1 MTEGTVADGGRAQ
14 SGAKHPYSTPRN
26 DDPMTDRTYDLLTAD
41 EIDEGRA
48 TAAYF
53 LRTEEVLEDVGTDP
67 DVVAELSAPDGWN
80 VLAGLGDLARLLE
93 GIPIDV
99 YAPREGEAISGGPV
113 LRIEG
118 PYRAFGRY
126 ESSILGFLA
135 HASGIA
141 SAAWRVRAA
150 ARDRTVLS
158 FGTRRQH
165 PALGAMIE
173 QSALVG
179 GVDGIGNVAGGEVIG
194 VEAGGTMPHALAI
207 ALGSSEAAW
216 SAFDDALDPDVP
228 RVMLCDTF
236 GDEAD
241 EAGRAADCLGEALE
255 GVRLDTTSSRR
266 GDMRAIV
273 EDVRWALRQRG
284 RGDVDVLVSGGIG
297 VPEIERL
304 RDVADGFGVGGAIA
318 NADPVDFSLN
328 IVEVDG
334 EPRTKRGVKPGA
346 KTVYRDGYEDTVVA
360 REETAAGSDLLEPL
374 VENGRVVRTFDLDSA
389 RERARTAIDPL
400 AGRGVF
406 ER

>member
-1 MTEGTVADGGRAQ
+1 
-14 SGAKHPYSTPRN
+14 
-26 DDPMTDRTYDLLTAD
+26 MTDRKYDLLTAED
-41 EIDEGRA
+41 IDEGRA

-53 LRTEEVLEDVGTDP
+53 LRTEEVLEDVGADP

-80 VLAGLGDLARLLE
+80 LLAGLKDLARLLE
-93 GIPIDV
+93 GLPIDV
-99 YAPREGEAISGGPV
+99 YAPPEGAPISGGPI

-126 ESSILGFLA
+126 ESSLLGFLA

-150 ARDRTVLS
+150 AGDRTVLS

-173 QSALVG
+173 RSALVG
-179 GVDGIGNVAGGEVIG
+179 GVDGIGNVAGGELVG

-236 GDEAD
+236 DDEA
-241 EAGRAADCLGEALE
+241 EETRRALETLGESLE
-255 GVRLDTTSSRR
+255 GVRLDTTGSRR
-266 GDMRAIV
+266 GDMRKIV
-273 EDVRWALRQRG
+273 GDVRWELRRHD
-284 RGDVDVLVSGGIG
+284 REDVDVLVSGGID

-328 IVEVDG
+328 LVEVDG
-334 EPRTKRGVKPGA
+334 DPRTKRGVRPGA
-346 KTVYRDGYEDTVVA
+346 KTIYRDGYEDAVVE
-360 REETAAGSDLLEPL
+360 RDETAPGTELLEPL
-374 VENGRVVRTFDLDSA
+374 IEDGEVVRSFDLEDA
-389 RERARTAIDPL
+389 RERARAAIEPL
-400 AGRGVF
+400 ADRGVF

>member
-1 MTEGTVADGGRAQ
+1 
-14 SGAKHPYSTPRN
+14 
-26 DDPMTDRTYDLLTAD
+26 MTDRKYDLLTTD
-41 EIDEGRA
+41 DIDGGRA

-53 LRTEEVLEDVGTDP
+53 LRTEDVLEDVGADP
-67 DVVAELSAPDGWN
+67 HVVAELSAPDGWN
-80 VLAGLGDLARLLE
+80 LIAGLKDTARLLE
-93 GIPIDV
+93 GLPVDV
-99 YAPREGEAISGGPV
+99 YAPREGEPISGGPV

-118 PYRAFGRY
+118 PYRAFGEY

-150 ARDRTVLS
+150 ALDRTVLS

-173 QSALVG
+173 RSALIG
-179 GVDGIGNVAGGEVIG
+179 GADGIGNVAGGEVIG

-207 ALGSSEAAW
+207 VLGSSAA
-216 SAFDDALDPDVP
+216 AFRGFDDALDSDVP

-236 GDEAD
+236 GDEAE
-241 EAGRAADCLGEALE
+241 EARRALETLGDDLE

-266 GDMRAIV
+266 GDMREIV
-273 EDVRWALRQRG
+273 EDVRWELRRHD
-284 RGDVDVLVSGGIG
+284 RDDVDVLVSGGID
-297 VPEIERL
+297 VEEVLRL

-318 NADPVDFSLN
+318 NADPIDYSLN

-334 EPRTKRGVKPGA
+334 EERTKRGVRPGA
-346 KTVYRDGYEDTVVA
+346 KTVFRDGYEDRIVA
-360 REETAAGSDLLEPL
+360 REETAPGTELLEPL
-374 VENGRVVRTFDLDSA
+374 VESGEIVREFDLDGA
-389 RERARTAIDPL
+389 RERARAAIEPL
-400 AGRGVF
+400 AERGVF

>member
-1 MTEGTVADGGRAQ
+1 
-14 SGAKHPYSTPRN
+14 
-26 DDPMTDRTYDLLTAD
+26 MTDRKYDLLTTAD
-41 EIDEGRA
+41 IDEGRA

-53 LRTEEVLEDVGTDP
+53 LRAEEVLEDVGANP

-80 VLAGLGDLARLLE
+80 LIAGLKDVARLLE
-93 GIPIDV
+93 GLPIDV
-99 YAPREGEAISGGPV
+99 YAPQEGAPISGGPV

-118 PYRAFGRY
+118 PYRAFGEY
-126 ESSILGFLA
+126 ESPLLGFLA

-165 PALGAMIE
+165 PALGAMVE
-173 QSALVG
+173 RSALVG
-179 GVDGIGNVAGGEVIG
+179 GADGIGNVAGGEVIG

-207 ALGSSEAAW
+207 VLGSSEAAFRG
-216 SAFDDALDPDVP
+216 FDEALDADVP

-236 GDEAD
+236 DDEA
-241 EAGRAADCLGEALE
+241 EEVRRALETLGESLE
-255 GVRLDTTSSRR
+255 GVRLDTTGSRR

-273 EDVRWALRQRG
+273 DDVRWELRRAD
-284 RGDVDVLVSGGIG
+284 REDVDVLVSGGIG
-297 VPEIERL
+297 VPEVRRL

-318 NADPVDFSLN
+318 NADPIDYSLN
-328 IVEVDG
+328 VVEVDG

-346 KTVYRDGYEDTVVA
+346 KTVYRDDYEDRIVEVD
-360 REETAAGSDLLEPL
+360 ETAPGEELLEPL
-374 VENGRVVRTFDLDSA
+374 LEDGEIVREFDLDDA
-389 RERARTAIDPL
+389 RERAREAIEPL
-400 AGRGVF
+400 AERGVF

>member
-1 MTEGTVADGGRAQ
+1 MTER
-14 SGAKHPYSTPRN
+14 R
-26 DDPMTDRTYDLLTAD
+26 YDVLTTE

-53 LRTEEVLEDVGTDP
+53 LRTEAVLDDVGADP
-67 DVVAELSAPDGWN
+67 TVVAELSAPDGWN
-80 VLAGLGDLARLLE
+80 LLSGLEDAATLLE
-93 GIPIDV
+93 GLPVDV
-99 YAPREGEAISGGPV
+99 YAPPEGTPISGGPV
-113 LRIEG
+113 LRIQG

-126 ESSILGFLA
+126 ESPLLGFLA

-165 PALGAMIE
+165 PALGAMVE
-173 QSALVG
+173 RSALVG
-179 GVDGIGNVAGGEVIG
+179 GVDGIGNVAGGEAIG

-207 ALGSSEAAW
+207 VLGSPEAAW
-216 SAFDDALDPDVP
+216 HGFDEAIDPDVP

-241 EAGRAADCLGEALE
+241 EVGRAADTLGEALD

-273 EDVRWALRQRG
+273 EDVRWELRR
-284 RGDVDVLVSGGIG
+284 RNREDVDVLVSGGIDAA
-297 VPEIERL
+297 EIERL
-304 RDVADGFGVGGAIA
+304 RDVADGFGVGGTIA

-328 IVEVDG
+328 VVAVDG

-346 KTVYRDGYEDTVVA
+346 KTIYREDYQDTVVA
-360 REETAAGSDLLEPL
+360 VDETAPGEELLEPL
-374 VENGRVVRTFDLDSA
+374 VLDGEVVREFGLDASTA
-389 RERARTAIDPL
+389 RARDAIEPL
-400 AGRGVF
+400 RERGVF